1 MARFVLRLACAM
13 LFVAVANAFSASPM
27 KGSRIAARSVIAQSA
42 PTMSLEVSTSQVAQM
57 STSLLAV
64 AKETDFGGYTGP
76 AVGLVLVAVLIS
88 VLTNPYDDLAGK
100 K

>member
-1 MARFVLRLACAM
+1 
-13 LFVAVANAFSASPM
+13 
-27 KGSRIAARSVIAQSA
+27 
-42 PTMSLEVSTSQVAQM
+42 MSLEFATSRVADASTA
-57 STSLLAV
+57 LLAV

-76 AVGLVLVAVLIS
+76 AVGLVVLGILIA

>member
-1 MARFVLRLACAM
+1 VRQGAEQDACTDPAHPAAPPAH
-13 LFVAVANAFSASPM
+13 VPC
-27 KGSRIAARSVIAQSA
+27 RAARSVIAQSA

>member
-1 MARFVLRLACAM
+1 
-13 LFVAVANAFSASPM
+13 
-27 KGSRIAARSVIAQSA
+27 
-42 PTMSLEVSTSQVAQM
+42 MSLEVSTSQVAQM